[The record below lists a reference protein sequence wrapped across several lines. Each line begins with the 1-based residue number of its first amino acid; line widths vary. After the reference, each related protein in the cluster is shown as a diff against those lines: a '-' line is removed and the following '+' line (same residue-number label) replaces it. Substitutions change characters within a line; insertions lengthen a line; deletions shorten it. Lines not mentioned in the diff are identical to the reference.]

1 MAITYEMSFKK
12 EFGQLFFTPP
22 TRKHVKVEIDFSRS
36 EALQCVKRLRLVQ
49 QMTHEI
55 KKAGMKLQL
64 DIRTNLA
71 PISRFFVSP
80 LYKICGLQP
89 TRYIPTCMG
98 SKAIQN

>member
-1 MAITYEMSFKK
+1 
-12 EFGQLFFTPP
+12 
-22 TRKHVKVEIDFSRS
+22 VEIDFSRS

-71 PISRFFVSP
+71 PISRFFVTP

-89 TRYIPTCMG
+89 TRLYLLVLYG
-98 SKAIQN
+98 IQSHTKLKKDLK